1 MYITCQDIE
10 KSTGLEYHYILK
22 AVKLLDNVFTKDI
35 VRRGNNN
42 SLLFS
47 SESAYTIFD
56 KIKQLKDQRIS
67 LRQMKKDF
75 DFENKNNLSKQ
86 SLKKIESNYN
96 MSKTK
101 TIESSLL
108 EKIEELNTR
117 NNSVIN
123 DLIVTKDLLIKELEN
138 RINHFLPA
146 GKSEQDI
153 LNQSN
158 QIIIL
163 ETEVRFL
170 KEYKE
175 KIEKIKP
182 LIKQLYDLENSIL
195 NFTSSNQRKN
205 LLLEIFKILM

>member
-56 KIKQLKDQRIS
+56 KIKQLKDQKIS

-75 DFENKNNLSKQ
+75 YFENNRSSKIDNIK
-86 SLKKIESNYN
+86 SEKKY
-96 MSKTK
+96 
-101 TIESSLL
+101 SSELINSAIL
-108 EKIEELNTR
+108 EKIEYS
-117 NNSVIN
+117 NSKYTMILN
-123 DLIVTKDLLIKELEN
+123 DLVN
-138 RINHFLPA
+138 RVNNLLPA
-146 GKSEQDI
+146 GKNEQEV
-153 LNQSN
+153 LNLTFKVSQ
-158 QIIIL
+158 L

>member
-22 AVKLLDNVFTKDI
+22 AVKLLDNVFTNDI

-75 DFENKNNLSKQ
+75 YFENNRSSKIDNIK
-86 SLKKIESNYN
+86 SEKKY
-96 MSKTK
+96 
-101 TIESSLL
+101 SSELINSAIL
-108 EKIEELNTR
+108 EKIEYS
-117 NNSVIN
+117 NSKYAMILN
-123 DLIVTKDLLIKELEN
+123 DLVN
-138 RINHFLPA
+138 RVNNLLPA
-146 GKSEQDI
+146 GKNEQEV
-153 LNQSN
+153 LNLTFKVSQ
-158 QIIIL
+158 L

>member
-56 KIKQLKDQRIS
+56 KIKQLKDQKIS

-75 DFENKNNLSKQ
+75 YFENNRSSKIDNIK
-86 SLKKIESNYN
+86 SEKKY
-96 MSKTK
+96 
-101 TIESSLL
+101 SSELINSAIL
-108 EKIEELNTR
+108 EKIEYS
-117 NNSVIN
+117 NSKYTMILN
-123 DLIVTKDLLIKELEN
+123 DLVN
-138 RINHFLPA
+138 RVNNLLPA